1 VLTTEEDAMWPRLI
15 GGVVL
20 VLVGA
25 LWIAQG
31 LGAAKGS
38 AMTGHPVYAVL
49 GAAVVVVGGWLVSA
63 GLRRR
68 AQQTRS

>member
-1 VLTTEEDAMWPRLI
+1 MWPRVI
-15 GGVVL
+15 GGTL
-20 VLVGA
+20 LCLVGL

-49 GAAVVVVGGWLVSA
+49 GVVVA
-63 GLRRR
+63 GLGVWLIRAGARRR
-68 AQQTRS
+68 GGSADPAT

>member
-1 VLTTEEDAMWPRLI
+1 MWPRLI

-20 VLVGA
+20 ALVGL

-49 GAAVVVVGGWLVSA
+49 GVIVAVIGAWLIRG

-68 AQQTRS
+68 TPAPPAPPA

>member
-1 VLTTEEDAMWPRLI
+1 MWPRVI

-20 VLVGA
+20 GLIGL

-49 GAAVVVVGGWLVSA
+49 GVVVAALGVWLIRA

-68 AQQTRS
+68 GPSTDPMT